1 MEQLEIH
8 LLSNRACF
16 SCLTYAKFGSV
27 FDGDWLLR
35 AQKNI
40 VGVQGIKL
48 EITSEERRLPLAEQ
62 KQQQPPHAAASAAAA
77 EEKEERADREIVITG
92 TVRGDRHWDGEE
104 KRGEVA
110 AAAASPQFQRSED
123 GEIMAAT
130 KSIEEGHQGEKQ
142 QQVRMRAHN
151 WGRGTYKAGPR
162 MCDPST
168 WHEPRP

>member
-1 MEQLEIH
+1 MCSTTRQYLEQLEIH
-8 LLSNRACF
+8 LLCNRACL

-62 KQQQPPHAAASAAAA
+62 KQQQPPHAAASEAA

-92 TVRGDRHWDGEE
+92 TVRGDRHWEEREE
-104 KRGEVA
+104 KRGDA
-110 AAAASPQFQRSED
+110 AQFQRSED

-130 KSIEEGHQGEKQ
+130 KSIEEGHHKEKQ

-151 WGRGTYKAGPR
+151 WGRGTEIGKKA
-162 MCDPST
+162 
-168 WHEPRP
+168 